1 MKTNE
6 IVQQLNEQL
15 KHEKRQSAFY
25 QIKLI
30 LHALNMLLGG
40 LESNKN
46 CPNIYC
52 AMRDQ
57 TKKLNEIMMNY

>member
-6 IVQQLNEQL
+6 IIKQLNEQL
-15 KHEKRQSAFY
+15 TQEKRQSAYY

-30 LHALNMLLGG
+30 LHALNMLLAQ
-40 LESNKN
+40 LENNKN

-52 AMRDQ
+52 AMQDQ
-57 TKKLNEIMMNY
+57 TKKLNEIMLNY